1 MSDSQERLQAL
12 ERQVQEVEDQLAIR
26 DVFTRYG
33 FAVDSAD
40 ADATAALFGE
50 DSVTTVDGGRFVLRG
65 HDDIR
70 GMVFGAEHQSIVPGS
85 SHAIDP
91 VHVTVDGDEAN
102 AVGYSH
108 VDYSDEHGVR
118 PVRRSA
124 NWWRLLRT
132 ETGWTIVERR
142 TQLLGSEA
150 GQEILHEG
158 LSGAR

>member
-1 MSDSQERLQAL
+1 MSENQERWQAL
-12 ERQVQEVEDQLAIR
+12 EERIRQVEDQLAIR
-26 DVFTRYG
+26 DVFTQYG

-40 ADATAALFGE
+40 ADATAALFSD
-50 DSVTTVDGGRFVLRG
+50 DSVTTVDGGRFTLRG

-70 GMVFGAEHQSIVPGS
+70 AMVFGDEHQAIVPGS
-85 SHAIDP
+85 SHAIGP
-91 VHVTVDGDEAN
+91 VRVTVDGDEAV

-132 ETGWTIVERR
+132 NSGWTIVERR
-142 TQLLGSEA
+142 TQLLGSA
-150 GQEILHEG
+150 PGQAILHEG
-158 LSGAR
+158 L